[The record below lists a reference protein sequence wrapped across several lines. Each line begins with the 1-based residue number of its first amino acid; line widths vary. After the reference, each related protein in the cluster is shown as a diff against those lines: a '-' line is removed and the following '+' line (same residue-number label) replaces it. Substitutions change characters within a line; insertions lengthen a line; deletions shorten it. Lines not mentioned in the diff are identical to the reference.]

1 MKLFYK
7 NQSSIILNERMSHVK
22 ISVKTFYY
30 VQPTIFLLFAE
41 SNKSSCTGREIKEY
55 GTKGRP
61 NRDTFVQKR
70 VESSSK
76 TCINCI

>member
-1 MKLFYK
+1 
-7 NQSSIILNERMSHVK
+7 MSHVK
-22 ISVKTFYY
+22 ISVKRFYY

-55 GTKGRP
+55 GTKGGRP
-61 NRDTFVQKR
+61 IRDTFVQKR